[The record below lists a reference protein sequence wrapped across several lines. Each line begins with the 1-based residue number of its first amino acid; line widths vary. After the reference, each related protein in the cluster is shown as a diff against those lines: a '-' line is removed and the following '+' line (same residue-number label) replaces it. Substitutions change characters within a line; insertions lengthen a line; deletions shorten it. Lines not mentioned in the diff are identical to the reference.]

1 MTDRFVRVQTSSKT
15 CYGLLELN
23 QSVQVLTQAPWRGG
37 IASGEM
43 IAPESYTLLP
53 PCEPS
58 KIVAIGGN
66 YADHVQEMGAEVPSE
81 PVLFLKPPSALLP
94 PDGEIAIPQQSQ
106 RVDYEGE
113 LALVIGK
120 TATKITLETAMQ
132 YIWGYTIAND
142 VTARDLQKHDMQWTR
157 SKSFD
162 TFCPLGPWIVREI
175 SPSALLQTHLCRQ
188 NSKKTVQSATIDCMI
203 FSPEVLVTYISQ
215 VMTLLPGDV
224 ILTGTPAG
232 IGQMVAGDRII
243 VEIEGIG
250 KLQNIVG

>member
-1 MTDRFVRVQTSSKT
+1 MTDRFVRVQTSTKV

-23 QSVQVLTQAPWRGG
+23 QSVQVLTQAPWQGG
-37 IASGEM
+37 VASGEI
-43 IAPESYTLLP
+43 IAPEAYTLLP
-53 PCEPS
+53 PCEPG
-58 KIVAIGGN
+58 KIVAIGRN
-66 YADHVQEMGAEVPSE
+66 YADHAQEMGAELPSE
-81 PVLFLKPPSALLP
+81 PILFLKPPSALLP
-94 PDGEIAIPQQSQ
+94 PDAKICIPQQSQ

-120 TATKITLETAMQ
+120 TATKINLETAMQ

-142 VTARDLQKHDMQWTR
+142 VTARDLQKHDVQWTR

-188 NSKKTVQSATIDCMI
+188 NAKKTVQSATIDQMI

-232 IGQMVAGDRII
+232 IGQMLAGDRII

-250 KLQNIVG
+250 KLQNLVG

>member
-1 MTDRFVRVQTSSKT
+1 MTDRFVRVQTSVKT

-23 QSVQVLTQAPWRGG
+23 QSVQVLTQAPWQGG
-37 IASGEM
+37 MPSGEI
-43 IAPESYTLLP
+43 IAPEAYTLLP

-58 KIVAIGGN
+58 KIVAIGRN
-66 YADHVQEMGAEVPSE
+66 YAEHAQEMGAEIPNE
-81 PVLFLKPPSALLP
+81 PVMFLKPPSALLAPEATITIP
-94 PDGEIAIPQQSQ
+94 PQSQ

-113 LALVIGK
+113 LALIIGK
-120 TATKITLETAMQ
+120 TATKVSLESAMQ

-142 VTARDLQKHDMQWTR
+142 VTARDLQKQDGQWTR
-157 SKSFD
+157 SKGFD

-175 SPSALLQTHLCRQ
+175 SPSALLQTHLHRERT
-188 NSKKTVQSATIDCMI
+188 KKTLQSATIDSMI
-203 FSPEVLVTYISQ
+203 FSPEVLVTYTSQ

-232 IGQMVAGDRII
+232 IGQMQAGDRVI

-250 KLQNIVG
+250 KLQNLVG

>member
-1 MTDRFVRVQTSSKT
+1 MTDRFVRVQTSTKV

-23 QSVQVLTQAPWRGG
+23 QSVQVLTQAPWQGG
-37 IASGEM
+37 VASGEI
-43 IAPESYTLLP
+43 IAPEAYTLLP

-58 KIVAIGGN
+58 KIVAIGRN
-66 YADHVQEMGAEVPSE
+66 YADHVQEMGAELPSE
-81 PVLFLKPPSALLP
+81 PILFLKPPSALLP
-94 PDGEIAIPQQSQ
+94 PDAKICIPQQSQ

-120 TATKITLETAMQ
+120 TATKINLETAMQ

-142 VTARDLQKHDMQWTR
+142 VTARDLQKHDVQWTR

-175 SPSALLQTHLCRQ
+175 SPSALLQTHLHRGGT
-188 NSKKTVQSATIDCMI
+188 KKTLQSATIDQMI
-203 FSPEVLVTYISQ
+203 FSPEVLVTYISN

-232 IGQMVAGDRII
+232 IGQMLAGDRII

-250 KLQNIVG
+250 KLQNLVG

>member
-1 MTDRFVRVQTSSKT
+1 MTDRFVRVQSFDRV

-23 QSVQVLTQAPWRGG
+23 QAVHVLDRAPWLGG
-37 IASGEM
+37 LATGEI
-43 IAPESYTLLP
+43 IAPEAYSLLP

-58 KIVAIGGN
+58 KIVAIGRN
-66 YADHVQEMGAEVPSE
+66 YAEHAEEMGSDLPSE
-81 PVLFLKPPSALLP
+81 PILFLKPPSALLAP
-94 PDGEIAIPQQSQ
+94 EGTICLPAQSH

-120 TATKITLETAMQ
+120 TATRVPLESAMQ

-142 VTARDLQKHDMQWTR
+142 VTARDLQAKDIQWTR

-175 SPSALLQTHLCRQ
+175 SPSALLQTYLCRQ
-188 NSKKTVQSATIDCMI
+188 NSKKTVQSATIDQMI
-203 FSPEVLVTYISQ
+203 FSPEMLVHYISH
-215 VMTLLPGDV
+215 VMTLYPGDV

-232 IGQMVAGDRII
+232 IGPLQAGDRIV

-250 KLQNIVG
+250 KLQNVVG

>member
-1 MTDRFVRVQTSSKT
+1 MTDRFVRVRTSTKV

-23 QSVQVLTQAPWRGG
+23 QSVEVLDQAPWLGG
-37 IASGEM
+37 VATGEI
-43 IAPESYTLLP
+43 IAPEAYTLLP

-58 KIVAIGGN
+58 KIVAVGRN
-66 YADHVQEMGAEVPSE
+66 YADHAQEMGAELPRE
-81 PVLFLKPPSALLP
+81 PIIFLKPPSALLAPEELILLP
-94 PDGEIAIPQQSQ
+94 PQSQ

-120 TATKITLETAMQ
+120 TATQVTPESAVE

-142 VTARDLQKHDMQWTR
+142 VTARDLQALDIQWTR
-157 SKSFD
+157 SKGFD

-175 SPSALLQTHLCRQ
+175 SPSALLQTHLWRQ
-188 NSKKTVQSATIDCMI
+188 NSKKTLQSATIDQMI
-203 FSPEVLVTYISQ
+203 FSPEMLVHHISQ

-232 IGQMVAGDRII
+232 IGQLQAGDRII

-250 KLQNIVG
+250 KLQNPVG